1 MNGLYLALASM
12 TAQQT
17 LATAGRSTVPLI
29 AAAIVAAIGVDA
41 ALVGVYL
48 AIQAVAGF
56 LTTMA
61 CGGFIV
67 RYGALRMTQVG
78 MTALALGLGAVAT
91 GWLPLLALG
100 AFVGGLGQAISTP
113 ASSHLLGRLAP
124 PRIAPLVFSI
134 KQTGVDRKSTRLN
147 SSHVSESRMP
157 SSA

>member
-1 MNGLYLALASM
+1 MAPY
-12 TAQQT
+12 
-17 LATAGRSTVPLI
+17 PE
-29 AAAIVAAIGVDA
+29 
-41 ALVGVYL
+41 LVGVYL

-113 ASSHLLGRLAP
+113 ASSHLLGRLA
-124 PRIAPLVFSI
+124 L
-134 KQTGVDRKSTRLN
+134 
-147 SSHVSESRMP
+147 
-157 SSA
+157 